1 MIEMYTTLSLKELMR
16 LISEKGNLHEKLIN
30 CPFFKYDPTIFFSI
44 LHKPFNIISFSNSGH
59 QSNYINRLRI
69 NGIFSKVHQKSSN
82 MFRIFFFCRNK
93 CVPRSGTFI
102 TSKKKNSPLS
112 NVYDVHR
119 NDIPK
124 QARNLVH
131 LKTEHKSISQE
142 KGD

>member
-1 MIEMYTTLSLKELMR
+1 MEIFQKFTRRAVTCL
-16 LISEKGNLHEKLIN
+16 G
-30 CPFFKYDPTIFFSI
+30 FF
-44 LHKPFNIISFSNSGH
+44 
-59 QSNYINRLRI
+59 
-69 NGIFSKVHQKSSN
+69 
-82 MFRIFFFCRNK
+82 FFFCRNK